1 MRLSVLFRSGS
12 KSHQELSFSLS
23 SIFSHVFLFFSD
35 QQLSDTFRT
44 TNQVVHF
51 FLHTPGPTEKGVG
64 QMAALAAS
72 AT

>member
-12 KSHQELSFSLS
+12 KSHQELSFSL